1 VFRSI
6 RLFIC
11 VLALISVLAA
21 PATAAVTQRHL
32 RAKREAIHDTRAAL
46 SVRAPSPLLA
56 HSPAGLGERS
66 IAGLLGPRRGRRILT
81 RRLTLLDGELNG
93 LVSRYRE
100 QQAMSRLE
108 DRLGHAI
115 RSGGRLQTCPIVGE
129 TTFSDDFGAPR
140 PGGRTH
146 EGIDLSGPT
155 GRPLVAAV
163 NGIVTHS
170 TSVLGGLGIHLLA
183 GNGDDLYYAHL
194 SAYEASG
201 RVAAGTIIGRVGETG
216 DATGPH
222 LHFEYHPGG
231 GAAVD
236 PYRLLRAVC

>member
-1 VFRSI
+1 MFRVIRVFFFA
-6 RLFIC
+6 L
-11 VLALISVLAA
+11 VVVGLAVPSAE
-21 PATAAVTQRHL
+21 AVTRRHL
-32 RAKREAIHDTRAAL
+32 RAKREAIHTTELAIRSAPVSML
-46 SVRAPSPLLA
+46 LPVR
-56 HSPAGLGERS
+56 LGERAYAEAQS
-66 IAGLLGPRRGRRILT
+66 TPVRRRILSHRLALLDRELKQLVARYRRQQAI
-81 RRLTLLDGELNG
+81 RRLEH
-93 LVSRYRE
+93 RI
-100 QQAMSRLE
+100 
-108 DRLGHAI
+108 GHPV
-115 RSGGRLQTCPIVGE
+115 RTSGVLRTCPVAGS
-129 TTFSDDFGAPR
+129 TTFTDDFGAPR
-140 PGGRTH
+140 AGGRTH

-163 NGIVTHS
+163 DGTVTHS

-183 GNGDDLYYAHL
+183 ANGDDLYYAHL

-231 GAAVD
+231 GAAAD